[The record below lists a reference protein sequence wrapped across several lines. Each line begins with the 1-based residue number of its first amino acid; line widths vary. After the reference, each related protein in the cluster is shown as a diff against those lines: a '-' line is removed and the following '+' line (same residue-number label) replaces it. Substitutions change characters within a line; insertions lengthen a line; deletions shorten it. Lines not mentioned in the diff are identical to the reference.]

1 MQQTRNY
8 VLTYGLGE
16 GVLWALWPCECEREI
31 YALAPINQF
40 LLSLTPVFHLA
51 ARPLS
56 ERIHGL
62 TNLVLSLS
70 LSLLI
75 SFSSIIY
82 LFLKKTNKSF

>member
-70 LSLLI
+70 LSPNLI
-75 SFSSIIY
+75 FFDY
-82 LFLKKTNKSF
+82 LFIFEKN